1 MHDVTKNGI
10 IIFGDIAQTL
20 VGWPNKNVSISNSEV
35 YHVPGSPFSS
45 TYEGNGIVISG
56 VDSGV
61 IQYCVAHDNGQ
72 NNSHCGG
79 PVGIWSL
86 ESNNITIQ
94 FCESYKNH
102 NGTGCDGAGFDLDG
116 GVTNSVMEY
125 NYAHDNDGAGYLLGQ
140 YQNARPWSNNT
151 MRYNISENDGVT
163 NEGGIGLFK
172 GPGTTMSG
180 ANIFNNTIYVSPQTG
195 NTGVCAAYLENWT
208 TGINNVSFYNNI
220 FITTGGVA
228 LVRVPSGYAAFF
240 AGNIYWS
247 TGNPFSINYQ
257 GTNYSSLTAWRTATG
272 NEKVGGSNTGYN
284 GDPLLTNTG
293 SGGTVGFGN
302 SLFSLNAYKVN
313 SLSSLA
319 SNTALNLS
327 SLYSINVGSIDFWG
341 TALPGENI
349 NSIGANQYSVTLPLK
364 LLDFH
369 GSCSGV
375 NHHISWVTAE
385 ESNMKSF
392 ELIYSVDGIKFS
404 KLADMKPKGNNSMY
418 SYDND
423 MTSTGNNYY
432 QLRMTDLDGSVTYSA
447 IVNIHCERATD
458 KINAWP
464 NPFSQSVHISI
475 ESMTCSPATLVL
487 FDAVG
492 KMVSQR
498 PLQIHE
504 GNNQVNYEGIDH
516 LPAGIYYLRIV
527 HRDKTEYIKLIKA
540 GR

>member
-1 MHDVTKNGI
+1 
-10 IIFGDIAQTL
+10 
-20 VGWPNKNVSISNSEV
+20 
-35 YHVPGSPFSS
+35 
-45 TYEGNGIVISG
+45 
-56 VDSGV
+56 
-61 IQYCVAHDNGQ
+61 
-72 NNSHCGG
+72 
-79 PVGIWSL
+79 
-86 ESNNITIQ
+86 
-94 FCESYKNH
+94 
-102 NGTGCDGAGFDLDG
+102 
-116 GVTNSVMEY
+116 
-125 NYAHDNDGAGYLLGQ
+125 
-140 YQNARPWSNNT
+140 
-151 MRYNISENDGVT
+151 
-163 NEGGIGLFK
+163 
-172 GPGTTMSG
+172 
-180 ANIFNNTIYVSPQTG
+180 
-195 NTGVCAAYLENWT
+195 LENWT

-228 LVRVPSGYAAFF
+228 LVRVPSGYTAFF

-272 NEKVGGSNTGYN
+272 NEKVSGSNTGFN

-302 SLFSLNAYKVN
+302 GLFSLNAYKVN

-327 SLYSINVGSIDFWG
+327 SLYSLNVGSMDFWG
-341 TALPGENI
+341 TALPGGNI

-364 LLDFH
+364 LLDFR

-404 KLADMKPKGNNSMY
+404 NLADIKSKGNNSMY

-447 IVNIHCERATD
+447 IVNIHCERAAD

-464 NPFSQSVHISI
+464 NPFRKSVHVSI
-475 ESMTCSPATLVL
+475 ESMTSSPGTLVL
-487 FDAVG
+487 YDAVG

-504 GNNQVNYEGIDH
+504 GNNQVNYDGIDH

-527 HRDKTEYIKLIKA
+527 HRDKTEYVKLIKA
-540 GR
+540 GK